1 MKLDILVLFAMQELK
16 ENELFKDSS
25 NAVPKVPKEYKG
37 YISSFGPSVI
47 QSGLLPTIMFYENSK
62 STEKNGK
69 KEILNIL
76 SGILKKTGKYKMT
89 PNSLKEL
96 TMDKIKNKAEYADL
110 VNDVLDAYTALKLSM
125 RTFKFE

>member
-1 MKLDILVLFAMQELK
+1 MKLDDLVLFAMQELK
-16 ENELFKDSS
+16 ENELFKDSL
-25 NAVPKVPKEYKG
+25 NAVPKEYKG
-37 YISSFGPSVI
+37 YVSSFGPSVI

-62 STEKNGK
+62 SAVKGGK

-76 SGILKKTGKYKMT
+76 SGILKKTGKYKKT

-110 VNDVLDAYTALKLSM
+110 INDVLDAYTALKLSM
-125 RTFKFE
+125 RAFKFE

>member
-16 ENELFKDSS
+16 ENELFKDSL
-25 NAVPKVPKEYKG
+25 NAVPKEYKG
-37 YISSFGPSVI
+37 YVSSFGPSVI

-62 STEKNGK
+62 SAVKGGK

-76 SGILKKTGKYKMT
+76 SGILKKTGKYKNMS
-89 PNSLKEL
+89 NSLTLKEL
-96 TMDKIKNKAEYADL
+96 TMDKIKNKAEYDDL